1 MSGGEN
7 TRLQVERIYRELRAL
22 GEEDHYSFLG
32 AARGCPKD
40 DLWNRCGDVYRESR
54 KARAD
59 DRKTLAGKLRK
70 YFRTEESRSKFDALI
85 EKCRQEEHAAAS
97 RGAADAQR
105 ARVEEERRAREE
117 REQWARAERERWA
130 RVDQERRERAERER
144 RAQAGRERRAREEQ
158 AQRAREEPERRA
170 REEWER
176 RVQAERERRARREHE
191 RRAREEQAQRAREE
205 QARRAWEERERRE
218 QARRAREEQRRRAQE
233 ERRRARDAG
242 GTRPG
247 RWRRRSA
254 VAATVL
260 LGVWVLRSCLS
271 GDQASGPQMANDH
284 PCGQG
289 GGTLVQAGSSTP
301 GRLDRPNEQDCFV
314 VEVPGGSTVTLE
326 TSGTTDT
333 MGVLRGNGVEAGD
346 DDGGSDANFRISQ
359 RVSAGT
365 YILAVSGYGGTAT
378 GDYSLSVHVA
388 PDSAA
393 ASAPVTPAPDPAP
406 PAPTRTVGAPSAPDP
421 APTTTTPVASN
432 PPASRPAPASARE
445 GSLTIRALPGSA
457 VQLNGVNA
465 GTTDTSGILGL
476 SGIQAGRHLL
486 VARKE
491 GYADAQATVTVVA
504 GQSDVVELALVALS
518 GALTVTAN
526 IPDVTVRIEGVGE
539 YRLPVTGLEVP
550 TGRRRVT
557 ASRPGF
563 LPVEEAVEVRGGEGA
578 TLELVLER
586 IPVEVA
592 LEEAQGLFNVRR
604 YRDAARAAEA
614 VVTQYGDAGEAYLLL
629 GKSMH
634 ELGRFDDSANFL
646 GRAIELGQAVEL
658 PAKHRHGGLGLRAG
672 FCEGVIAVSRS
683 VVTYRSAQGLDHSF
697 VTTPDRIRAVTFRDD
712 RVAMRIAVL
721 EGNRERERNFDFIHP
736 DTVQRAAD
744 ESGLRTELY
753 CRRCDASLTV
763 LLALLQR
770 ARGF

>member
-40 DLWNRCGDVYRESR
+40 DLWNRCGEVYKESR

-85 EKCRQEEHAAAS
+85 EKCRQEEHAAAA
-97 RGAADAQR
+97 RGAADARR
-105 ARVEEERRAREE
+105 ARAEEERRA
-117 REQWARAERERWA
+117 W
-130 RVDQERRERAERER
+130 
-144 RAQAGRERRAREEQ
+144 
-158 AQRAREEPERRA
+158 
-170 REEWER
+170 
-176 RVQAERERRARREHE
+176 
-191 RRAREEQAQRAREE
+191 
-205 QARRAWEERERRE
+205 
-218 QARRAREEQRRRAQE
+218 
-233 ERRRARDAG
+233 DAG
-242 GTRPG
+242 GTRLG

-254 VAATVL
+254 LATTVL
-260 LGVWVLRSCLS
+260 LGVWVVRSCLS

-284 PCGQG
+284 PCGQA

-301 GRLDRPNEQDCFV
+301 GRLDQPNEQDCFV
-314 VEVPGGSTVTLE
+314 VEVPGGSTLTLE

-333 MGVLRGNGVEAGD
+333 MGVLRGNGVEARD
-346 DDGGSDANFRISQ
+346 DDGGSDANFRISE

-365 YILAVSGYGGTAT
+365 DFLAVVGYDGTAT
-378 GDYSLSVHVA
+378 GDYALSVQVA

-393 ASAPVTPAPDPAP
+393 APAPVAPAPDSAR
-406 PAPTRTVGAPSAPDP
+406 PAPTPTVRRPTAPEPAPASP
-421 APTTTTPVASN
+421 APTVSN

-457 VQLNGVNA
+457 VQLDGVDA
-465 GTTDTSGILGL
+465 GTTDDSGILGL
-476 SGIQAGRHLL
+476 PGLQAGRHLL
-486 VARKE
+486 VVRKE
-491 GYADAQATVTVVA
+491 GYADAQATVSVVA
-504 GQSDVVELALVALS
+504 GQSEVVELSPVALS

-526 IPDVTVRIEGVGE
+526 VPDVTVQIEGVGE
-539 YRLPVTGLEVP
+539 YSLPVTGLEVLA
-550 TGRRRVT
+550 GLRRVA

-563 LPVEEAVEVRGGEGA
+563 LPVEDAVEVRGGEAA

-586 IPVEVA
+586 VPVEVA
-592 LEEAQGLFNVRR
+592 LREAQSLFNVRQ

-614 VVTQYGDAGEAYLLL
+614 VVTENGDAGEAYLLL
-629 GKSMH
+629 GKSVY
-634 ELGRFDDSANFL
+634 ELGRLEDSANFL

-712 RVAMRIAVL
+712 RIAMRIAVL

-736 DTVQRAAD
+736 DAVQRSAD
-744 ESGLRTELY
+744 E
-753 CRRCDASLTV
+753 
-763 LLALLQR
+763 
-770 ARGF
+770 RG